1 MAFANAMMRSGKTGL
16 GSLVFV
22 GLFLVLRTLNLE
34 LRTLFFVPF
43 GLGELSVKSHK
54 TNRDLSTKF

>member
-22 GLFLVLRTLNLE
+22 GLFL
-34 LRTLFFVPF
+34 
-43 GLGELSVKSHK
+43 
-54 TNRDLSTKF
+54 DLSS